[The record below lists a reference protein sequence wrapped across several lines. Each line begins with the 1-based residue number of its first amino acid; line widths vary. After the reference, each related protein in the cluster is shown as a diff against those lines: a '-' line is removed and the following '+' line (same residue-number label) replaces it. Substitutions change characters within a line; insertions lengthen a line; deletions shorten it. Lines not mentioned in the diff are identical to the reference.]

1 VAKRRSVSISK
12 QLSFVLR
19 HDPGSIGISLDR
31 EGWVRVDLLLE
42 ALERHGNALDRSEL
56 EAIVRQSDKRRF
68 ALSADGALIR
78 ANQGHS
84 VEVELGYAPLAPPSV
99 LYHGTV
105 ARYLPSIRER
115 GLVRG
120 DRHHVHLSAT
130 RELAEAV
137 GRRRG
142 SPVVL
147 EVDAGRMAAA
157 GHEFFR
163 SENGVWLTS
172 HVPPEFLRESQAGPP
187 R

>member
-1 VAKRRSVSISK
+1 MPERRGVALSK
-12 QLSFVLR
+12 LLSFVLR
-19 HDPGSIGISLDR
+19 HDPASIGLSLDR
-31 EGWVRVDLLLE
+31 EGWAKVDLLLE
-42 ALERHGNALDRSEL
+42 ALERRGHRLDRAEL
-56 EAIVRQSDKRRF
+56 EALVRESDKQRF

-84 VEVELGYAPLAPPSV
+84 VEVELGYTPLAPPDV

-105 ARYLPSIRER
+105 ARCLPPIREH
-115 GLVRG
+115 GLKKG
-120 DRHHVHLSAT
+120 ARHHVHLSAT

-142 SPVVL
+142 APVVL
-147 EVDAGRMAAA
+147 EVDAARMAEQ

-172 HVPPEFLRESQAGPP
+172 HVPPEFIRESPAG
-187 R
+187 RTR